1 MSLPLASLR
10 GVTLLAAGGGLLSLA
25 VAGSDLANGALR
37 AVAVV
42 ALIGAAAVAF
52 RHRRAATTAPQ
63 LVAVTERQFLG
74 KETGV
79 AVLAA
84 EGRRLLVGYG
94 PAGVALLTELGPP
107 LGSPKERLP

>member
-1 MSLPLASLR
+1 MS
-10 GVTLLAAGGGLLSLA
+10 TDA
-25 VAGSDLANGALR
+25 VRLEDVHKSFGRLEVLKGIDLDLGR
-37 AVAVV
+37 HEVV

-52 RHRRAATTAPQ
+52 RHRRAATTAPP

-107 LGSPKERLP
+107 LGPPKERLP